1 MKEIIYVAL
10 IWIML
15 GVLIGFAGQAIW

>member
-15 GVLIGFAGQAIW
+15 GALIGAVGLAI

>member
-15 GVLIGFAGQAIW
+15 GTLIGAVGLAI